1 MRGFSKRSSAL
12 SATTMAALLG
22 ILALPGT
29 AQAGIELSSS
39 YPSSSGKVT
48 AIQNEY
54 GKDVL
59 VKTDV
64 EVSDLKAMQTTLNN
78 QAREIEEL
86 KRSSGSNS
94 SSSSKEIDELKRTVQ
109 EQERDLSSLGKQ
121 IDELKRN
128 SGSSSSSSNSEISN
142 LKRELSDQ
150 DREMDQLKRTV
161 EDLSRKVK

>member
-1 MRGFSKRSSAL
+1 MPGYPKLSPVL
-12 SATTMAALLG
+12 SATVMTTLLG
-22 ILALPGT
+22 ALALPGT
-29 AQAGIELSSS
+29 ALADIELSNNSS
-39 YPSSSGKVT
+39 NSYGKVT

-64 EVSDLKAMQTTLNN
+64 EVGELEKMQDTLKEQTR
-78 QAREIEEL
+78 QIEEL
-86 KRSSGSNS
+86 KRTA
-94 SSSSKEIDELKRTVQ
+94 K
-109 EQERDLSSLGKQ
+109 EQERDLDNLRKQ
-121 IDELKRN
+121 VEELKRN

-150 DREMDQLKRTV
+150 DRTIDQLKRTV